1 MKTPWLE
8 ALRGAY
14 PRHMES
20 LLPYLLDFEK
30 EVIGK
35 KDADRVKAFW
45 LKVAWELQSCAEA
58 QELFPDMRICPVCL
72 ERESEGIV
80 LHKLRGELFN

>member
-1 MKTPWLE
+1 
-8 ALRGAY
+8 LRGAY
-14 PRHMES
+14 PKHMES

-72 ERESEGIV
+72 ARAEDGIV
-80 LHKLRGELFN
+80 IHRAMGEVLN